1 MFQHILCAIDGSE
14 LSLRAATAASE
25 LAAKLGAKLT
35 FLTVAKELK
44 VTEEVRRY
52 LEIEHIAGQPQYVL
66 DQMTESILEQA
77 KASALKAGLKSVKAE
92 VRSGNPAR
100 TIVQYA
106 ERIGA
111 DTIVLGSRGYGDIEG
126 TLLGSVSHKVLSLAK
141 CTCITVR

>member
-14 LSLRAATAASE
+14 LSLRAAKAASE

-44 VTEEVRRY
+44 VTDEVRRY

-77 KASALKAGLKSVKAE
+77 KKAALEGGLKSVKTE

-126 TLLGSVSHKVLSLAK
+126 ALLGSVSHKVLSLAK

>member
-1 MFQHILCAIDGSE
+1 VFQHILCAVDGSE

-25 LAAKLGAKLT
+25 LAAKLNAKLT

-44 VTEEVRRY
+44 VSEEVRRY
-52 LEIEHIAGQPQYVL
+52 LELEQLAGEPQYVL
-66 DQMTESILEQA
+66 DQMTESVLEQA
-77 KASALKAGLKSVKAE
+77 KDAALRAGLKSVKAE
-92 VRSGNPAR
+92 VKTGNPAR
-100 TIVQYA
+100 TIVHYA

-141 CTCITVR
+141 CTCMTVR